1 MTDAPKQP
9 ATEAERRLR
18 AWSNKAAIDLLAL
31 REAHA
36 SLLAAYHT
44 SVHVTHDDWREC
56 PMTICVLG
64 RKTLA
69 DTAPAAAEIEEK
81 HANLEAHYL
90 SARMA
95 LDLFL
100 SGSSSAM
107 EFGQRVFDRDAPAAA
122 EIEARIRADE
132 YRRGYVYGSA
142 HAITD
147 WLASPEAEQR
157 LAAALMA
164 GGYVRNYASRL
175 GKFNDA
181 YWQQAAASI
190 LAALREQPAEATEG
204 QPAPVEATA

>member
-1 MTDAPKQP
+1 
-9 ATEAERRLR
+9 
-18 AWSNKAAIDLLAL
+18 
-31 REAHA
+31 
-36 SLLAAYHT
+36 
-44 SVHVTHDDWREC
+44 
-56 PMTICVLG
+56 
-64 RKTLA
+64 
-69 DTAPAAAEIEEK
+69 
-81 HANLEAHYL
+81 
-90 SARMA
+90 
-95 LDLFL
+95 
-100 SGSSSAM
+100 M

-190 LAALREQPAEATEG
+190 LAALREQPAEATE
-204 QPAPVEATA
+204 